1 MGIPAIPPYRMP
13 TEEDLPSAEVSWI
26 PDPAR
31 AAVLVHDMQRY
42 FMSGFS
48 LGQPPAAELVRNI
61 RLLLDSAH
69 TLGIPVAYTAQP
81 GSMTREQRGLLHD
94 FWGPGMSAD
103 PENRDIIGELT
114 PARSDTVLTK
124 WRYSGF
130 HRTGL
135 GDVMAGLDRD
145 QLIICGVYAHIGC
158 LMTALDAFS
167 LDVQP
172 FFVADA
178 LGDFSRDEHLMA
190 VRYAAQ
196 RCALACTTSQLLG
209 QLWIGEALKTT
220 A

>member
-1 MGIPAIPPYRMP
+1 MGIPVIPPYPML
-13 TEEDLPSAEVSWI
+13 TEADLPPAEVPWI
-26 PDPAR
+26 PDPKR
-31 AAVLVHDMQRY
+31 AVVLVHDMQRY
-42 FMSGFS
+42 FMSGFAP
-48 LGQPPAAELVRNI
+48 GQPPLAELVANI
-61 RLLLDSAH
+61 ELLLRSARD
-69 TLGIPVAYTAQP
+69 LDVPVAYTAQP

-94 FWGPGMSAD
+94 FWGPGMTAE
-103 PENRDIIGELT
+103 PQNKAIIDELA
-114 PARSDTVLTK
+114 PAQGDAVLTK

-135 GDVMAGLDRD
+135 GDLLAGLSRD

-158 LMTALDAFS
+158 LMTALDAFT

-196 RCALACTTSQLLG
+196 RCALACTTSQLLS
-209 QLWIGEALKTT
+209 QLQAGAVP
-220 A
+220 ARSS

>member
-1 MGIPAIPPYRMP
+1 MGIPAIPPYPMP
-13 TEEDLPSAEVSWI
+13 AEADLPPAEVSWI
-26 PDPAR
+26 PDRER
-31 AAVLVHDMQRY
+31 AVVLVHDMQRY
-42 FMSGFS
+42 FMSGFTP
-48 LGQPPAAELVRNI
+48 GQPPAAELVRNT
-61 RLLLDSAH
+61 RLLLHSARA
-69 TLGIPVAYTAQP
+69 LGIPVAYTAQP

-103 PENRDIIGELT
+103 PENRAIIDELA
-114 PARSDTVLTK
+114 PARGDTVLTK

-135 GDVMAGLDRD
+135 GGLLAGLDRD

-158 LMTALDAFS
+158 LMTALDAFT

-209 QLWIGEALKTT
+209 RLWLGEALATT